1 MAVQRDRPY
10 GNYNFLVDFGD
21 GGKAGFSE
29 VLLPEMA
36 IDVIEY
42 REGGDPES
50 GAHKIPGRA
59 HYSNATLKRGVA
71 GALNLYQWIN
81 DVRNGNV
88 RAARTVTIQL
98 QTEDRTD
105 IVWTWKLLRA
115 WPARYRFTNLEAK
128 GKDVL
133 IEILE
138 LAVERVEVE

>member
-10 GNYNFLVDFGD
+10 GNYNFLVDLGD
-21 GGKAGFSE
+21 GARAGFSE
-29 VLLPEMA
+29 VLLPEIS
-36 IDVIEY
+36 IDVLEY
-42 REGGDPES
+42 REGGLNES
-50 GAHKIPGRA
+50 GAHKFPGRA
-59 HYSNATLKRGVA
+59 HYSNVILKRGVA

-81 DVRNGNV
+81 DVCNGNV

-105 IVWTWKLLRA
+105 IVWTWRLLRA
-115 WPARYRFTNLEAK
+115 WPVKYRFTNLEAK

>member
-1 MAVQRDRPY
+1 MATTTFSSISATVRGRDSQRSSSRRSQSTSSIPR
-10 GNYNFLVDFGD
+10 GRRSRVRHAQN
-21 GGKAGFSE
+21 
-29 VLLPEMA
+29 
-36 IDVIEY
+36 
-42 REGGDPES
+42 
-50 GAHKIPGRA
+50 PGRA

-105 IVWTWKLLRA
+105 IVWTWRLLRA
-115 WPARYRFTNLEAK
+115 WPVKYRFTNLEAK

-133 IEILE
+133 IETLE
-138 LAVERVEVE
+138 LSVERVEVE

>member
-1 MAVQRDRPY
+1 MAVQRDCPY
-10 GNYNFLVDFGD
+10 GNYNFLVDLGD
-21 GGKAGFSE
+21 GARAGFSE
-29 VLLPEMA
+29 VQLPKIS

-42 REGGDPES
+42 PEGGDPES
-50 GAHKIPGRA
+50 GTRKIPGRA
-59 HYSNATLKRGVA
+59 HYWNATLKRGVA

-105 IVWTWKLLRA
+105 IVWTWRLLRA
-115 WPARYRFTNLEAK
+115 WPVKYRFTNLEAK

-133 IEILE
+133 IETLE
-138 LAVERVEVE
+138 LSVERVDVE